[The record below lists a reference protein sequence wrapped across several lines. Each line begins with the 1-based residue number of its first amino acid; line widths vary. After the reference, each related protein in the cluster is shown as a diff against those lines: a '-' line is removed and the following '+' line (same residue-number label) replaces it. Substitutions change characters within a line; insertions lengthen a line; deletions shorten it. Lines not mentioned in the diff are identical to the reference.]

1 MLSTTK
7 KTSFSWLRIM
17 GAIGIIFCLVLSA
30 GLIWYQVAVETPA
43 VNLLQ
48 SETLTEESVVSTLI
62 RISSPA
68 SEHAVR

>member
-1 MLSTTK
+1 MLPNNK
-7 KTSFSWLRIM
+7 KISFSWLRII
-17 GAIGIIFCLVLSA
+17 GAIGISVALLLSA

-48 SETLTEESVVSTLI
+48 SEALTEDSVVSTLI